1 MTRQKTDWTGVA
13 FGTLLGTL
21 AAYQQFKLPPVLPL
35 MLDQYHYDRV
45 VAGGFMSIYAV
56 IGFFFSI
63 GAGRALARRGV
74 APVLLFGFLL
84 MLAGNALGLAMP
96 QSGGAMLAGRG
107 LEGAAFAILALV
119 GPIHAT
125 ASASERHLPLA
136 VALTAAWI
144 PNGQII
150 AGLMA
155 HVSLQAGL
163 WQPLW
168 WGGIAFTASL
178 LIWTV
183 SLSQAYRLGERPLT
197 QVTVSEDA
205 QRMSRP
211 QLVAMVLA
219 SLTFTAWGM
228 QYFAFMTW
236 LPEYL
241 VEAHGFTPDDAVLG
255 YLVPV
260 VTLLAFVFLTSFIM
274 RAGVSIMTL
283 LIVTLAL
290 QVSVWLVLPYV
301 TSPILGGVLL
311 VLWGSGA
318 GITPT
323 CLFAMPTRIAHQ
335 PALRPQAFGIL
346 MTGRNLGV
354 LGGPLVL
361 ATALDLVGSWDVAAP
376 ACAAMTG
383 AALLFSVPLAFQM
396 RALGV
401 PAGYGTKR

>member
-1 MTRQKTDWTGVA
+1 MIRHKTDWTGVA

-35 MLDQYHYDRV
+35 MLNLYHYDRV

-63 GAGRALARRGV
+63 WASKALARRGV
-74 APVLLFGFLL
+74 PPVLLFGFFL
-84 MLAGNALGLAMP
+84 MLAGNALGLFMP
-96 QSGGAMLAGRG
+96 QSDAAMLAGRG
-107 LEGAAFAILALV
+107 LEGASFAILALV
-119 GPIHAT
+119 GPIHCT

-136 VALTAAWI
+136 VSLAAAWI

-150 AGLMA
+150 AGLLA
-155 HVSLQAGL
+155 HVSLEAQM
-163 WQPLW
+163 WRPLW
-168 WGGIAFTASL
+168 WGGVAFTVFL
-178 LIWTV
+178 LIWTIR
-183 SLSQAYRLGERPLT
+183 LAQNRRLGERPAGP
-197 QVTVSEDA
+197 VA
-205 QRMSRP
+205 AAGQRLSRN
-211 QLVAMVLA
+211 QLVAMILA

-241 VEAHGFTPDDAVLG
+241 VEVHGFTPGDAVLG

-260 VTLLAFVFLTSFIM
+260 VTLLVFVFMTGFIM
-274 RAGVSIMTL
+274 RAGVSIMAL
-283 LIVTLAL
+283 LLVTLVL
-290 QVSVWLVLPYV
+290 QVAVWLVLPHV
-301 TSPILGGVLL
+301 TSPILGGILL

-323 CLFAMPTRIAHQ
+323 CLFAMPTRVAQ
-335 PALRPQAFGIL
+335 EPALRPQAFGIL

-361 ATALDLVGSWDVAAP
+361 ATALDWIGSWDVAAP
-376 ACAAMTG
+376 VCAAMTV
-383 AALLFSVPLAFQM
+383 AALAFAVPLGF
-396 RALGV
+396 RLRTLGV
-401 PAGYGTKR
+401 AAGYGTKR

>member
-1 MTRQKTDWTGVA
+1 MTLRKTDWTGVA

-63 GAGRALARRGV
+63 WAGRALARRGV
-74 APVLLFGFLL
+74 APVLLFGFAL
-84 MLAGNALGLAMP
+84 MLAGNALSLAAP
-96 QSGGAMLAGRG
+96 QSGGVMLAGRG

-125 ASASERHLPLA
+125 ASASDRHLPLA
-136 VALTAAWI
+136 VALAAAWI

-155 HVSLQAGL
+155 HVSLQADL
-163 WQPLW
+163 WRPLW
-168 WGGIAFTASL
+168 WGGLVFTAAL
-178 LIWTV
+178 MVWTTN
-183 SLSQAYRLGERPLT
+183 LARARRLGERPIAHT
-197 QVTVSEDA
+197 ESAEGP
-205 QRMSRP
+205 QRLSRR
-211 QLVAMVLA
+211 QLVAMILA

-241 VEAHGFTPDDAVLG
+241 VEVHGFTPDDAVLG

-260 VTLLAFVFLTSFIM
+260 VTLLIFVFMTGFIM

-290 QVSVWLVLPYV
+290 QVAVWLVLPHV
-301 TSPILGGVLL
+301 TCPVLGGVLL

-335 PALRPQAFGIL
+335 PALRPHAFGIL

-376 ACAAMTG
+376 VCAAMTA
-383 AALLFSVPLAFQM
+383 AALLFSVPLAFQL

>member
-1 MTRQKTDWTGVA
+1 MTRHRTDWTGVA

-63 GAGRALARRGV
+63 WAGHALARRGV

-96 QSGGAMLAGRG
+96 QSSGAMLAGRG

-125 ASASERHLPLA
+125 ASASERRLPLA
-136 VALTAAWI
+136 VALAAAWI

-155 HVSLQAGL
+155 HVSLQSGL

-168 WGGIAFTASL
+168 WGGVVFTVGL
-178 LIWTV
+178 LIWTF
-183 SLSQAYRLGERPLT
+183 SLSQAHRLGERP
-197 QVTVSEDA
+197 VDHAVSAENP
-205 QRMSRP
+205 RRLSRP
-211 QLVAMVLA
+211 QLVAMILA

-241 VEAHGFTPDDAVLG
+241 VEVHGFTPDDAVLG

-260 VTLLAFVFLTSFIM
+260 VTLLVFVFLTSFIM

-290 QVSVWLVLPYV
+290 QIAVWLALPHVTDPVL
-301 TSPILGGVLL
+301 GAVLL

-323 CLFAMPTRIAHQ
+323 CLFAMPTRIAYQ
-335 PALRPQAFGIL
+335 PSLRPQAFGIL

-354 LGGPLVL
+354 LAGPLVL
-361 ATALDLVGSWDVAAP
+361 ATALDMTGSWDVAAP
-376 ACAAMTG
+376 VCAAMTA
-383 AALLFSVPLAFQM
+383 AALLFALPLAVQM

>member
-1 MTRQKTDWTGVA
+1 MA

-35 MLDQYHYDRV
+35 MLDQYHYDRL

-63 GAGRALARRGV
+63 WAGKVLARRGV

-84 MLAGNALGLAMP
+84 MLAGNALGLAIP
-96 QSGGAMLAGRG
+96 QNGSVMLTGRG

-136 VALTAAWI
+136 VALAAAWI

-155 HVSLQAGL
+155 HVSLQSGL
-163 WQPLW
+163 WRPLW
-168 WGGIAFTASL
+168 WGGIAFTAAL
-178 LIWTV
+178 LIWTFR
-183 SLSQAYRLGERPLT
+183 LSRARRLGERPAAHAPAAEGPHRL
-197 QVTVSEDA
+197 
-205 QRMSRP
+205 SRA
-211 QLVAMVLA
+211 QLVAMILA

-241 VEAHGFTPDDAVLG
+241 VEVHGFTPDDAVLG

-274 RAGVSIMTL
+274 RAGVSIVAL

-290 QVSVWLVLPYV
+290 QIAVWLVLPHV
-301 TSPILGGVLL
+301 THPVLGAALL

-323 CLFAMPTRIAHQ
+323 CLFAMPTRVAHQ

-361 ATALDLVGSWDVAAP
+361 ATALDITGSWDVAAP
-376 ACAAMTG
+376 VCAAMTA
-383 AALLFSVPLAFQM
+383 AALFFSIPLAFQV
-396 RALGV
+396 RTLGV
-401 PAGYGTKR
+401 PSGYGTRR

>member
-1 MTRQKTDWTGVA
+1 MTRHKTDWTGVA

-35 MLDQYHYDRV
+35 LLDRYHYDRV

-63 GAGRALARRGV
+63 WAGRALVRRGV
-74 APVLLFGFLL
+74 APVLLFGFAL

-136 VALTAAWI
+136 VALAAAWI
-144 PNGQII
+144 PNGQIV
-150 AGLMA
+150 AGLLA
-155 HVSLQAGL
+155 HASLEAGV
-163 WQPLW
+163 WRPLW
-168 WGGIAFTASL
+168 WTGIAFTAGL
-178 LIWTV
+178 AIWTF
-183 SLSQAYRLGERPLT
+183 SLARARRLGERPT
-197 QVTVSEDA
+197 A
-205 QRMSRP
+205 NPAAAKGPQRLSRQ
-211 QLVAMVLA
+211 QLIAMILS

-241 VEAHGFTPDDAVLG
+241 VEVHGFTPDDAVLG

-260 VTLLAFVFLTSFIM
+260 VTLLAFVFLTGFIM

-283 LIVTLAL
+283 LIATLAL
-290 QVSVWLVLPYV
+290 QVAVWLALPHV
-301 TSPILGGVLL
+301 TSPALGGALL
-311 VLWGSGA
+311 VLWGCGA

-323 CLFAMPTRIAHQ
+323 CLFAMPTRIADQ

-354 LGGPLVL
+354 LGGPLIL
-361 ATALDLVGSWDVAAP
+361 ATALDLTGGWGVAAP
-376 ACAAMTG
+376 VCAVMTA
-383 AALLFSVPLAFQM
+383 AALLFSVPLAFRM
-396 RALGV
+396 RALGA
-401 PAGYGTKR
+401 PMGYGTRR

>member
-1 MTRQKTDWTGVA
+1 MTLRKTDWTGVA

-63 GAGRALARRGV
+63 WAGRALARRGI
-74 APVLLFGFLL
+74 APVLVLGFTL
-84 MLAGNALGLAMP
+84 MLAGNALGLAVP

-136 VALTAAWI
+136 VALAAAWI
-144 PNGQII
+144 PNGQIL

-155 HVSLQAGL
+155 HVSLQAEL
-163 WQPLW
+163 WRPLW
-168 WGGIAFTASL
+168 WGGIAFTVALLVWTFSL
-178 LIWTV
+178 
-183 SLSQAYRLGERPLT
+183 ARARRLGERPI
-197 QVTVSEDA
+197 A
-205 QRMSRP
+205 QAASAESPQRLSRR
-211 QLVAMVLA
+211 QFAAMVLA

-241 VEAHGFTPDDAVLG
+241 VEVQGFTPDDAVLG

-260 VTLLAFVFLTSFIM
+260 ITLLIFVFMTGFIM

-283 LIVTLAL
+283 LIITLAL
-290 QVSVWLVLPYV
+290 QVAVWLVLPHV
-301 TSPILGGVLL
+301 TSPVMGGVLL

-323 CLFAMPTRIAHQ
+323 CLFAMPTRVAHQ
-335 PALRPQAFGIL
+335 PALRPHAFGIL

-361 ATALDLVGSWDVAAP
+361 ATALDWVGSWDVAAP
-376 ACAAMTG
+376 VCAAMTA
-383 AALLFSVPLAFQM
+383 AALLFSLPLAFQL

-401 PAGYGTKR
+401 PAGYGTRR

>member
-1 MTRQKTDWTGVA
+1 MTRHRTDWTGVA

-35 MLDQYHYDRV
+35 MLDQYRYDRV

-56 IGFFFSI
+56 FGFFFSI
-63 GAGRALARRGV
+63 WAGHALARRGV
-74 APVLLFGFLL
+74 AQVLLFGFVL

-96 QSGGAMLAGRG
+96 RSGGAMLTGRG

-125 ASASERHLPLA
+125 ASASDRHLPLA
-136 VALTAAWI
+136 VALAAAWI

-163 WQPLW
+163 WRPLW
-168 WGGIAFTASL
+168 WGGIAFTAGL
-178 LIWTV
+178 LTWTV
-183 SLSQAYRLGERPLT
+183 SLSRARRLGERP
-197 QVTVSEDA
+197 VAHAVSAEGP
-205 QRMSRP
+205 RRLNRP
-211 QLVAMVLA
+211 QLIAMILA

-241 VEAHGFTPDDAVLG
+241 VEVHGFTPDDAVLG

-260 VTLLAFVFLTSFIM
+260 VTLLAFVFLTGFIM
-274 RAGVSIMTL
+274 RAGVSITTL

-290 QVSVWLVLPYV
+290 QIAVWLVLPHV
-301 TSPILGGVLL
+301 TDAVLGGVLL

-361 ATALDLVGSWDVAAP
+361 ATALDMVGSWDVAAP
-376 ACAAMTG
+376 VCAAMTT
-383 AALLFSVPLAFQM
+383 AALLFALPLAVRM

-401 PAGYGTKR
+401 PAGYDTKR

>member
-1 MTRQKTDWTGVA
+1 MTLRKTDWTGVA

-63 GAGRALARRGV
+63 WAGRALARRGM
-74 APVLLFGFLL
+74 APVLLFGFAL
-84 MLAGNALGLAMP
+84 MLAGNALGLAAP
-96 QSGGAMLAGRG
+96 QSGGIMLAGRG

-136 VALTAAWI
+136 VALAAAWI

-168 WGGIAFTASL
+168 WGGIAFTAGL
-178 LIWTV
+178 LIWTS
-183 SLSQAYRLGERPLT
+183 SLSRNRRLGERPIART
-197 QVTVSEDA
+197 AASEGP
-205 QRMSRP
+205 QRLSRG
-211 QLVAMVLA
+211 QLIAMILA

-241 VEAHGFTPDDAVLG
+241 VEVHGLTPDDAVLG

-260 VTLLAFVFLTSFIM
+260 VTLLIFVFMTGFIM
-274 RAGVSIMTL
+274 RAGISIMTL

-290 QVSVWLVLPYV
+290 QVAVWLVLPYV
-301 TSPILGGVLL
+301 TSPVLGGLLL

-318 GITPT
+318 GVTPT

-335 PALRPQAFGIL
+335 PALRPHAFGIL

-376 ACAAMTG
+376 VCAAMTA
-383 AALLFSVPLAFQM
+383 AALLFSVPLAFQL

>member
-1 MTRQKTDWTGVA
+1 MTLHKTDWTGVA

-63 GAGRALARRGV
+63 WAGRALARRGV
-74 APVLLFGFLL
+74 PPVLLFGFGL
-84 MLAGNALGLAMP
+84 MLAGNGLGLVMP
-96 QSGGAMLAGRG
+96 QSGGAMLAARG

-136 VALTAAWI
+136 VALAAAWI
-144 PNGQII
+144 PNGQIL
-150 AGLMA
+150 AGLLA
-155 HVSLQAGL
+155 HISLQTEQ
-163 WQPLW
+163 WRPLW
-168 WGGIAFTASL
+168 WGGITFTAGL
-178 LIWTV
+178 LIWT
-183 SLSQAYRLGERPLT
+183 LGLARNRRLGERPVI
-197 QVTVSEDA
+197 QAASAENP
-205 QRMSRP
+205 QRLSRR
-211 QLVAMVLA
+211 QLIAMILA

-241 VEAHGFTPDDAVLG
+241 VEVQGFTPDDAVLG

-260 VTLLAFVFLTSFIM
+260 VTLLVFVFMTGFIM

-290 QVSVWLVLPYV
+290 QVAVWLVLPHV
-301 TSPILGGVLL
+301 ESPILGGALL

-323 CLFAMPTRIAHQ
+323 CLFAMPTRIADQ
-335 PALRPQAFGIL
+335 PALRPHAFGIL

-361 ATALDLVGSWDVAAP
+361 ATALDWVGGWDVAAP
-376 ACAAMTG
+376 VCAAMTA
-383 AALLFSVPLAFQM
+383 AALVFSIPLAFQL